1 MTGPPPLRQ
10 LTDRAV
16 VRVGEVPAIRSH
28 LEHAMHL
35 EFGDRVLR
43 QIAAASL
50 ENTASSLLARSQSTA
65 ASSGT
70 RTRGAE
76 AMLDAIRLGHEGV
89 LCVTIGRGLALLRLK
104 GRTRRASHAIVLRH
118 VSASGKQ

>member
-1 MTGPPPLRQ
+1 
-10 LTDRAV
+10 
-16 VRVGEVPAIRSH
+16 VPAIRSH

-70 RTRGAE
+70 RTRDAE
-76 AMLDAIRLGHEGV
+76 AMLDAIRLGHEDV
-89 LCVTIGRGLALLRLK
+89 LICVSRSGAALH
-104 GRTRRASHAIVLRH
+104 SFD
-118 VSASGKQ
+118 